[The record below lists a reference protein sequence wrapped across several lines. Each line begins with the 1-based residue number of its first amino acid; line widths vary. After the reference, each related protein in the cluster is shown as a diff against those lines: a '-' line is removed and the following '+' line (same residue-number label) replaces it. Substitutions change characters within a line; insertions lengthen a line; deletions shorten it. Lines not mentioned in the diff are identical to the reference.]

1 MKILVLNAGSSSLK
15 YKLFDLDHDLVL
27 ASGLVEK
34 IGEEKAHLIYET
46 KSKKTYE
53 EEAPF
58 KNHKEALEKII
69 SILLDKKLGV
79 LNSVSELQGV
89 GHRVVHGGE
98 SFKIPCK
105 VNEEVLKGI
114 EKMIPLAPLHNP
126 PNLEGLKVSMSLFP
140 KVPQVAVFDTSF
152 HQTMPKHAF
161 RYALPEDLY
170 EKHGLRRYGFHGTSH
185 HYVAKVAANY
195 LNIPIEKL
203 NAITFH
209 LGNGGSMAAIKGGKS
224 IDTSMGM
231 TPLEGLVMGTRSGD
245 IDPAIPFFLEREL
258 KMDLKSIDLLLN
270 KKSGL
275 KGICGKNDIRDISKL
290 SKNGDEKATLAL
302 NIYCYRIK
310 KYLGAYLALLPKL
323 DALVFT
329 AGIGENSTLVRE
341 MTLKDLNHLGI
352 SLDLERNKNV
362 KRGTIQE
369 IQTESK
375 AQTLIKILVVP
386 TDEEKEIASQT
397 KAILN

>member
-15 YKLFDLDHDLVL
+15 YKLFDLDSNLVL

-34 IGEEKAHLIYET
+34 IGEERAHLIYEAQN
-46 KSKKTYE
+46 KEAYE

-69 SILLDKKLGV
+69 SLLLDKKLGV
-79 LNSVSELQGV
+79 LKSVSELQGV

-98 SFKIPCK
+98 SFKTPCK

-114 EKMIPLAPLHNP
+114 ENMIPLAPLHNP
-126 PNLEGLKVSMSLFP
+126 PNLEGLKVSMSLFSE
-140 KVPQVAVFDTSF
+140 VPQVAVFDTSF
-152 HQTMPKHAF
+152 HQTMPKYAF
-161 RYALPEDLY
+161 RYALPEELY

-185 HYVAKVAANY
+185 HYVAKEASKY
-195 LNIPIEKL
+195 LKIPFEKL

-209 LGNGGSMAAIKGGKS
+209 LGNGGSMAAIKDGKS

-258 KMDLKSIDLLLN
+258 KMDLTTIDKLLN

-275 KGICGKNDIRDISKL
+275 KGICGKNDIRDISEL
-290 SKNGDEKATLAL
+290 SKIGDEKATLAL
-302 NIYCYRIK
+302 KIYSYRIK
-310 KYLGAYLALLPKL
+310 KYLGAYLTLLPNL
-323 DALVFT
+323 DTLIFT

-341 MTLKDLNHLGI
+341 MILKDLNHLGI
-352 SLDLERNKNV
+352 HLDQEKNKHV

-369 IQTESK
+369 IQADDKEQKLT
-375 AQTLIKILVVP
+375 KILVVP